1 MVWILAALGAV
12 FWNFT
17 PWGGAGRGVNFCDFE
32 LSRTILNQKY
42 QNFSKGIKFYLSWHQ
57 QAVYGD
63 FLFFYFYIF
72 HPWKSFTNKLS
83 RRLYWVALCC
93 ICEILFSYDFV
104 NKSFMRVMTVI
115 FLVFP
120 YILPCARGTNS
131 RMRRISPKVQE
142 RNRWRKRVE
151 IDALKVNASICSSVL
166 TRVMWQE

>member
-1 MVWILAALGAV
+1 MKFCG
-12 FWNFT
+12 FGNFCELCDI
-17 PWGGAGRGVNFCDFE
+17 AELCDFCDF
-32 LSRTILNQKY
+32 LVIFTGKWS
-42 QNFSKGIKFYLSWHQ
+42 FYF
-57 QAVYGD
+57 YGD
-63 FLFFYFYIF
+63 FLFLN
-72 HPWKSFTNKLS
+72 PWKSFTNKLS

>member
-1 MVWILAALGAV
+1 MGGSELFWRIRVILEDQDMARDLRITQQDLV
-12 FWNFT
+12 FTLVKW
-17 PWGGAGRGVNFCDFE
+17 
-32 LSRTILNQKY
+32 S
-42 QNFSKGIKFYLSWHQ
+42 FYF
-57 QAVYGD
+57 YGD